1 MHCADVAHK
10 QTATTVEQEN
20 AMQNDDQWSSDRDNA
35 RDLEREP
42 FNAHRRQRIPLT
54 TYGTLR
60 QTHEDALEARDH
72 EVRS

>member
-1 MHCADVAHK
+1 
-10 QTATTVEQEN
+10 
-20 AMQNDDQWSSDRDNA
+20 MQNDDQWSSDRDNA